1 MRNPLLNAP
10 LWLNIPILIVS
21 GIISF
26 FCLLFGF
33 AHVIEGTKQFIQ
45 GTNTHIPVNAQILGG
60 IIVFSLCVIGIA
72 MLIVVLA
79 SIKGI
84 LKNLD
89 RSRS

>member
-1 MRNPLLNAP
+1 MKNLLLNVP

-21 GIISF
+21 GIVSF

-33 AHVIEGTKQFIQ
+33 AHVIEGTKQLIQ
-45 GTNTHIPVNAQILGG
+45 GTNTHIPVNEQILGG

-72 MLIVVLA
+72 MLMVVLA

-84 LKNLD
+84 LKKLD
-89 RSRS
+89 KPKP